1 MLYLVSTP
9 IGNLGDI
16 TLRALETLRAVDF
29 VASEDTRR
37 TGRLLKHFDIKKPQI
52 SFHEHNED
60 RVVRRIIGLL
70 AEGKSVAVVTS
81 AGTPSISDPG
91 FVALWEAVK
100 EGFEVTAIPG
110 PTAFV
115 TALVLSGMP
124 VYSFTFRG
132 FPPHK
137 PGKRRRFLEM
147 DKDSPHTLIYYESP
161 YRLRRLLEEMP
172 VYSFTF
178 RGFPPHKPGKRRRFL
193 EMDKDSPHTLIYYE
207 SPYRLRRL
215 LEEALDVF
223 GNRYAAVA
231 KELTKLHESVRRGRL
246 SQLLDDLEEKPKG
259 EYVVIIAGAE
269 YDKPDESEDNS

>member
-9 IGNLGDI
+9 IGNLSDI
-16 TLRALETLRAVDF
+16 TLRALETLRQVDY

-37 TGRLLKHFDIKKPQI
+37 TGRLLKHFDISKPQI
-52 SFHEHNED
+52 AFHEHNEHK
-60 RVVRRIIGLL
+60 VIGRIVKLL
-70 AEGKSVAVVTS
+70 EEGKSVAVVTS

-100 EGFEVTAIPG
+100 EGHEVTAIPG

-137 PGKRRRFLEM
+137 AGRRRKFLEM
-147 DKDSPHTLIYYESP
+147 DKDAPHTLIYYESP
-161 YRLRRLLEEMP
+161 YRL
-172 VYSFTF
+172 
-178 RGFPPHKPGKRRRFL
+178 HKFL
-193 EMDKDSPHTLIYYE
+193 
-207 SPYRLRRL
+207 R
-215 LEEALDVF
+215 EAIDVF
-223 GNRYAAVA
+223 GNRYGAVC
-231 KELTKLHESVRRGRL
+231 KELTKLHERITRGRL
-246 SQLLDDLEEKPKG
+246 SQLLDDLPEKPKG

-269 YDKPDESEDNS
+269 FDGNSDDDSDV